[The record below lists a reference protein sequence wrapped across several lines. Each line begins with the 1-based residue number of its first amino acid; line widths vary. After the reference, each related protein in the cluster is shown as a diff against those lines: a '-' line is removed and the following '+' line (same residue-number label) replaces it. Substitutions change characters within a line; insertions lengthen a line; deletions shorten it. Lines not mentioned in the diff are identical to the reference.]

1 MPSKKLKTPV
11 LPDKYYHIFNRANN
25 NELIFKD
32 HEDYQFFLNKLGKL
46 VTDKIDIYCFCLLP
60 NHFHLLIKPKF
71 NVKRKGEGS
80 ITESLKKFFQMYAQY
95 FNKKYQRK
103 GSLFYKSFR
112 RIEIQEDSYLK
123 YLLFYIHYNPQKAN
137 LIQHYVDYQYS
148 SYRLI
153 LNNKETRLKKDIVL
167 AWFDH
172 DKKEFEQFH
181 EECLQRLNG
190 SGTPALRLGSSF
202 LPEQGLQP

>member
-1 MPSKKLKTPV
+1 M
-11 LPDKYYHIFNRANN
+11 PDKYYHIFNRANN

-32 HEDYQFFLNKLGKL
+32 HEDFKFFLVKIGDLL
-46 VTDKIDIYCFCLLP
+46 TDIIDIYCFCLLP

-71 NVKRKGEGS
+71 NVKQKGEGS

-137 LIQHYVDYQYS
+137 LVQYYGDYQYS
-148 SYRLI
+148 SYRFI
-153 LNNKETRLKKDIVL
+153 LNNKDTRLRKDIVL
-167 AWFDH
+167 AWFDN
-172 DKKEFEQFH
+172 DKKEF
-181 EECLQRLNG
+181 
-190 SGTPALRLGSSF
+190 
-202 LPEQGLQP
+202 